1 MRRYL
6 AACDAGGT
14 MTDVILVD
22 EEGNSVVG
30 KAPTTPH
37 DESIGYM
44 ESMIEAMDYMGI
56 PKEQQGTFGKQL
68 ETSIY
73 TGTSMLNCVI
83 NMSGY
88 KTGLITTRG
97 FEDITAQG
105 RGKQT
110 FIGLQWSEITHM
122 QYRKHRTP
130 LVPRKLTRGVT
141 ERIDM
146 FGNIA
151 IPMYEHDVEQAAREL
166 IVDEQCESIAIVFL
180 QSYINDQHEQRA
192 GEIVRRV
199 MTEASRDI
207 PIELSCLVAPTAR
220 EISRA
225 NSTIVQAYASDPARK
240 QLFRIED
247 ELKKMGYQSSLKT
260 VLGYGGVTNIRYPRL
275 FEAAMSGPIGG
286 LMGARYLGSVI
297 GENNIVCSDVG
308 GTSFDAGVISSG
320 VLPIDREPG
329 FQNMYVNAPMLG
341 ITSIGA
347 GTGTYI
353 RVDPATNR
361 IKLGPDSAGGTPGP
375 TFMETGNT
383 TPTIND
389 CNLLLGI
396 LDENNYLGGKVKVNK
411 EVSYRLFKQKVA
423 DPLKM
428 DVYDA
433 AEVCLELLNVMMR
446 EHLTQNLMIGYD
458 LRDYTLLGYG
468 GGGPLH
474 LLPYAGDNPYK
485 AVCTVPWAG
494 GFSAWGGACMDYA
507 HRRHKSITAMIA
519 PQMSTKE
526 KLASVAPVV
535 EIWSTLRS
543 ELFKELVDE
552 GFAPEQIELQ
562 PVAYVRYYGQL
573 EDLEVSSPVERL
585 DSQEDLDTLLA
596 AFDDLYTKLFTLA
609 AKPDHGTY
617 SITEVAV
624 VAKVATVKPK
634 LIEQPLAAKEPPASA
649 CQGTRQLYRNGA
661 WQDADIFKME
671 NLLPGNEMDG
681 LAVIQASNTTL
692 FVPPEWHVKIDKYN
706 IYWMTRKGEA

>member
-1 MRRYL
+1 
-6 AACDAGGT
+6 
-14 MTDVILVD
+14 MTDVIIVD
-22 EEGNSVVG
+22 EEGRSVVG
-30 KAPTTPH
+30 KASTTPH

-44 ESMIEAMDYMGI
+44 ESLYEALDYIGV
-56 PKEQQGTFGKQL
+56 PKEEQQEFGSKL

-97 FEDITAQG
+97 FEDISAQG

-110 FIGLQWSEITHM
+110 FIGEQWSEITHM
-122 QYRKHRTP
+122 QYRKHRIP
-130 LVPRKLTRGVT
+130 LVPRKLARGVT

-146 FGNIA
+146 FGNVA
-151 IPMYEHDVEQAAREL
+151 IPIYEHDVEQAAREL

-180 QSYINDQHEQRA
+180 QSFINDQHEKRA
-192 GEIVRRV
+192 AEICRKV
-199 MTEASRDI
+199 MQDAGRDI
-207 PIELSCLVAPTAR
+207 PIELSCEVAPTTR

-247 ELKKMGYQSSLKT
+247 ELKKIGYTSSLKT

-275 FEAAMSGPIGG
+275 FEAAMSGPVGG
-286 LMGARYLGSVI
+286 LMGAKYLGSVI
-297 GENNIVCSDVG
+297 GDNNIVCSDVG
-308 GTSFDAGVISSG
+308 GTSFDAGVINSG

-329 FQNMYVNAPMLG
+329 FQGMYVNAPMLG

-353 RVDPATNR
+353 RIDPATNR

-396 LDENNYLGGKVKVNK
+396 LDENNYLGGKVHVNK
-411 EVSYRLFKQKVA
+411 QVSYDLFKEKVA
-423 DPLKM
+423 DPLGM

-433 AEVCLELLNVMMR
+433 AETCLELLNVMMR
-446 EHLTQNLMIGYD
+446 EHLTHTLLVGYD
-458 LRDYTLLGYG
+458 IRDYILLGYG

-507 HRRHKSITAMIA
+507 HRRHKSISVIVDPA
-519 PQMSTKE
+519 MSTE
-526 KLASVAPVV
+526 QAVAAVKPVV
-535 EIWSTLRS
+535 DIWNGLRD
-543 ELFKELVDE
+543 ELYNELIDE
-552 GFAPEQIELQ
+552 GFNPEQIELT
-562 PVAYVRYYGQL
+562 PVAYIRYWGQL
-573 EDLEVSSPVERL
+573 EDLEVSSPVDSL
-585 DSQEDLDTLLA
+585 DSQEDLDAVFT
-596 AFDDLYTKLFTLA
+596 AFEDLYTKLFTLA
-609 AKPDHGTY
+609 AKPEGGTY
-617 SITEVAV
+617 HITEVAV
-624 VAKVATVKPK
+624 VAKVATVKPR
-634 LIEQPLAAKEPPASA
+634 LIEHELAEKNPPADA
-649 CQGTRQLYRNGA
+649 CQGTRPLYRDGA
-661 WQDADIFKME
+661 WHDADIYKME
-671 NLLPGNEMDG
+671 NLLPGNEIDG

-692 FVPPEWHVKIDKYN
+692 FVPPEWHVRIDEYN
-706 IYWMTRKGEA
+706 IYWMTRKGEE